1 MVYFMN
7 YIFDFRLIASESV
20 QYFQFDKEGN
30 MYVFAPGAGFSG
42 ESKIVR
48 PGDDIFVDESM
59 YNTWEAS
66 SSTLSLKEESVE
78 TSPARDIKPSIS
90 RYNYLLIRLVLI
102 SNILVHC

>member
-1 MVYFMN
+1 MN

-59 YNTWEAS
+59 YNT
-66 SSTLSLKEESVE
+66 TLKKSV
-78 TSPARDIKPSIS
+78 DHSIS
-90 RYNYLLIRLVLI
+90 RYYLCI
-102 SNILVHC
+102 